1 MEDFPSHSAEEMSPM
16 NEHPPVLSDSNLPAE
31 FIRKLQSWE
40 KMKDMKGVH
49 HKEAEFY
56 KEKKIR
62 ARPLEQKQIQEED
75 LKPEFRLKVRISIIH
90 NCCNIYSVL
99 YTLGC

>member
-1 MEDFPSHSAEEMSPM
+1 MSPM
-16 NEHPPVLSDSNLPAE
+16 SEHPPPLSDSNLPAE

-40 KMKDMKGVH
+40 KMKDMKGVHH

-75 LKPEFRLKVRISIIH
+75 LKPEFRLKVRDY
-90 NCCNIYSVL
+90 CVL
-99 YTLGC
+99 YCVV